1 MLYVNQ
7 IGYPHIPYNHDLNN
21 GGRPLSTIASS
32 GCGLCS
38 ACMIVDHLVVG
49 GSLSIEEC
57 RQLSYDSKA
66 NLRVGTDI
74 HILGAV
80 LAEKF
85 NLDFEMTNDIN
96 KLVTHLQNGGEAIV
110 NVAADENGVGIFTK
124 GGHYIVATAYVN
136 GEIEILDPS
145 FTRTKYTAEHCQG
158 KVRIVG
164 PFVYSSPETL
174 ASESVPRR
182 EHPFYLFK
190 RKA

>member
-1 MLYVNQ
+1 MLYINQ
-7 IGYPHIPYNHDLNN
+7 MGYPHIPYNHNLNN
-21 GGRPLSTIASS
+21 GGRPLSSIASS

-38 ACMIVDHLVVG
+38 ACMIVDHLVLG

-66 NLRVGTDI
+66 NLNVGTDM
-74 HILGAV
+74 HILGPA

-85 NLDFEMTNDIN
+85 NLDLEMTNDID
-96 KLVTHLQNGGEAIV
+96 KLVAHLQNGGEAIV
-110 NVAADENGVGIFTK
+110 NAAADENGVGIFTTC
-124 GGHYIVATAYVN
+124 GHYIVATAYVN

-145 FTRTKYTAEHCQG
+145 FTRKKFTAEHSKD
-158 KVRIVG
+158 KVRMAGV
-164 PFVYSSPETL
+164 FVYCTPETL
-174 ASESVPRR
+174 AGECVPYR